1 MQSREEKFKLENHGM
16 AVRALK
22 FHGGADSAGLNL
34 ISAGGDLHVFVTDV
48 ETNQRKASLVGHG
61 DAITALA
68 PHPTRQNVFL
78 TASLDKTVKVWD
90 LSASNKEQKTI
101 NMGSP
106 VWGVAF
112 SPNGEYFAATSEDG
126 TISLINCKQLN

>member
-1 MQSREEKFKLENHGM
+1 M

-22 FHGGADSAGLNL
+22 FQEGVGGVGTTGLNL

-48 ETNQRKASLVGHG
+48 ETQQRRATLVGHG
-61 DAITALA
+61 GEITALA
-68 PHPTRQNVFL
+68 THPARPDVFL

-101 NMGSP
+101 NLSSP

-112 SPNGEYFAATSEDG
+112 SPTGEYFAATSEDG